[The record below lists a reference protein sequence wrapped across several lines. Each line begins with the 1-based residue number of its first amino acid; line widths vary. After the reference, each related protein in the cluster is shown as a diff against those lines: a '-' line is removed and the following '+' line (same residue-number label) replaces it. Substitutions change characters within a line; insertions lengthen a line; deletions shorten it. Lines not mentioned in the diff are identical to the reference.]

1 MKTSDYKNILDQ
13 LVECEADVNEI
24 LRHLERLQLYD
35 YSLSLR
41 DIAKILRLSK
51 TRVKQIESKALK
63 KIKEGLA

>member
-1 MKTSDYKNILDQ
+1 MKTPDYKNILDQ

>member
-1 MKTSDYKNILDQ
+1 MKTPDYKNILDQ
-13 LVECEADVNEI
+13 LIECEADVNEI